1 MEITLAKYKQIP
13 AQLEEEKIELIDE
26 IAFEEARRTHTRP
39 SRAEMIRIAVDDFL
53 KKRKMI

>member
-13 AQLEEEKIELIDE
+13 AQFTLETIAILDE

-39 SRAEMIRIAVDDFL
+39 SRADIIRTAVDEYL
-53 KKRKMI
+53 EKHKK